1 MTQNC
6 DNNFK
11 SVDILKIWGQVAK
24 FQIAVIYI
32 KFDIPQIKYQW
43 NNIQEDVIF

>member
-11 SVDILKIWGQVAK
+11 TVAILKIWGLVAK
-24 FQIAVIYI
+24 FQIAVI
-32 KFDIPQIKYQW
+32 
-43 NNIQEDVIF
+43 